1 MVEQNNIMNEIS
13 VGIIGIGNMGSAHV
27 SCIAENKVEGMRLT
41 AVCDILENRAKNV
54 QNKYPFV
61 NTYTDYNELFKS
73 GEIDAVI
80 IAVPHPLHAE
90 IAIKAFEN
98 SLHVMLEK
106 PVDIAVSKVIKLNE
120 AANKS
125 GKVFSIM
132 FNQRTNP
139 LFSKAR
145 EIVKSGLLGE
155 LKRTVWIITN
165 WYRTQAYYDSGDW
178 RATWKGEG
186 GGVLLNQAP
195 HNLDL
200 WQWIYGM
207 PDSVTAFCDISK
219 YHNIEVE
226 DDVTI
231 FTRYKNGAVGTF
243 ITSTGEFPGTNRL
256 EISGSKGKLII
267 ENGVLK
273 WWKLK
278 EDERDVCKTA
288 KNGFVVIDSD
298 YLEIVQDTQETAHRG
313 ILQNFTNAIL
323 HGEELLSPGTDGIF
337 ELLISNAAFLSSWQG
352 SCEVT
357 LPFDTDKFDSLLDK
371 LASNSAVHKASE
383 ETSNSKCYNE
393 RWQVRW

>member
-1 MVEQNNIMNEIS
+1 MNEIR
-13 VGIIGIGNMGSAHV
+13 VGIVGIGNMGAAH
-27 SCIAENKVEGMRLT
+27 STCIAENNVEGMRLT
-41 AVCDILENRAKNV
+41 AVCDIIESRALNV

-61 NTYTDYNELFKS
+61 KTYTDYFEMFKS

-80 IAVPHPLHAE
+80 VAVPHPLHSE

-98 SLHVMLEK
+98 SLHVVLEK
-106 PVDIAVSKVIKLNE
+106 PADVSVSKVLKLNE
-120 AANKS
+120 VAKKS

-139 LFSKAR
+139 LFKKAR

-165 WYRTQAYYDSGDW
+165 WYRTQAYYDSGEW

-200 WQWIYGM
+200 WQWICGM
-207 PDSVTAFCDISK
+207 PDSVTAFCDIAK
-219 YHNIEVE
+219 YHDIEVE

-243 ITSTGEFPGTNRL
+243 ITTTGEYPGTNRL

-267 ENGVLK
+267 ENGMLK

-278 EDERDVCKTA
+278 EDESYVTKTS
-288 KNGFVVIDSD
+288 KSGFVAIESE
-298 YLEIVQDTQETAHRG
+298 YSEITQDEPETAHRG

-323 HGEELLSPGTDGIF
+323 YGEELISPGIEGIYA
-337 ELLISNAAFLSSWQG
+337 LAISNAAHLSSWQNNAEI
-352 SCEVT
+352 SI
-357 LPFDTDKFDSLLDK
+357 PFDTDKFDAFLDK
-371 LASNSAVHKASE
+371 LASNSAIQTAKE
-383 ETSNSKCYNE
+383 EIINSKGYNE